1 MKHLYILFSLFLFL
15 FSCKPSGDFLSRRN
29 QERAFID
36 AIKALDK
43 NPDDANAKQAIIVL
57 YPKLQQQHL
66 GNIELYS
73 KSNDISRWDNLAN
86 EYGSLQKMY
95 DAVTGSSLA
104 SNLVRAENYQSA
116 IIQIRQNAAEDYYQ
130 QGIRLYN
137 TGNKNEAKYAYSLF
151 KKSDA
156 WIAGYKDVS
165 QLIRIAWQNSI
176 LNIVINPIKDN
187 SWMMGNKWGSFNNFS
202 YNNFT
207 QTLTNE
213 LGGEYAVRY
222 SARFYT
228 DWDARRMNIVPDWS
242 VNISFQS
249 FDMPRPQ
256 DKKRFRAVSKQVED
270 GRDSTGQKK
279 YRTITANITIYEQ
292 TFTVRGKMD
301 IEITDFN
308 ARRNISMDSYNED
321 FFTKTEYAT
330 YTGDKRALD
339 DNDWK
344 LINRRG
350 NQNFMSR
357 EEINN
362 ELYRMLYPR
371 IKNRIESAVRWN

>member
-1 MKHLYILFSLFLFL
+1 MKQLYTLVTLFVLLI
-15 FSCKPSGDFLSRRN
+15 SCKPSGDFLARRN
-29 QERAFID
+29 QERALLD
-36 AIKALDK
+36 AVKALDK
-43 NPDDANAKQAIIVL
+43 NQDDANAKQAITVL

-66 GNIELYS
+66 GNIELY
-73 KSNDISRWDNLAN
+73 KTSNDISRWDNLSG

-95 DAVTGSSLA
+95 ESISASSLA
-104 SNLVRAENYQSA
+104 SGLVRAENYQSA
-116 IIQIRQNAAEDYYQ
+116 IIQLRQDAAEDYYQ

-137 TGNKNEAKYAYSLF
+137 TGNKSEAKYAYSLF

-156 WIAGYKDVS
+156 WVSGYKDVR
-165 QLIRIAWQNSI
+165 QLINVAWQNSI
-176 LNIVINPIKDN
+176 LNVIINPIRDN
-187 SWMMGNKWGSFNNFS
+187 SWMQGNKWGSFNNFS

-207 QTLTNE
+207 QTLTRE
-213 LGGEYAVRY
+213 LGGDYAIHFP
-222 SARFYT
+222 ARFYT
-228 DWDARRMNIVPDWS
+228 DWDARRMNIMPDWN

-270 GRDSTGQKK
+270 GRDSTGQKR
-279 YRTITANITIYEQ
+279 YRTITANLTIYEQ

-308 ARRNISMDSYNED
+308 ARRNIAMDSFNEEY
-321 FFTKTEYAT
+321 FSKSEYAT
-330 YTGDKRALD
+330 FTGDKRALD

-344 LINRRG
+344 MINRRG
-350 NQNFMSR
+350 NQNFMSK

-371 IKNRIESAVRWN
+371 IKNRIESALRWN